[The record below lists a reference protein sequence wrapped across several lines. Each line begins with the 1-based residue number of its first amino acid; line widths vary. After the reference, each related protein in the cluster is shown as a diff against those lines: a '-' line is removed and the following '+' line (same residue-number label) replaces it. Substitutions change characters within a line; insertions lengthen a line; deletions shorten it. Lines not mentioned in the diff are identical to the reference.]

1 MQGLNFIA
9 IDFETANSSRASIC
23 EAGICV
29 VRDGSVQE
37 TRSWLVRPQGNV
49 YNYWNTKIHGLCRK
63 DTDDAPIF
71 PQVWNKISKYLRNL
85 PLVAHNKSFDERCL
99 KAVFAYYHMKYP
111 DYPFYCT
118 YRSSVVK
125 FPDLENHQLQTVA
138 AYCGFDLTK
147 HHHALADAEAC
158 ARIGIEVF
166 NNHSMY

>member
-111 DYPFYCT
+111 DYPVALGII
-118 YRSSVVK
+118 RNVK
-125 FPDLENHQLQTVA
+125 
-138 AYCGFDLTK
+138 DLTYDESV
-147 HHHALADAEAC
+147 HAQVADVTAKS
-158 ARIGIEVF
+158 RIKCMDDLLRSGSVWEVK
-166 NNHSMY
+166 